1 MSYTHSNE
9 SAQAYST
16 SRATSTLVS
25 HPPPPPLYWHVE
37 RRDDGEKLPTSSI
50 SCSSL
55 PQGIQNLEITH
66 GDEDP
71 TPTNSLHQVAPAT
84 SQPRKRSRIN
94 TNGEAAL
101 APDNELPDILP
112 YINKRARP
120 SLDELGHGAYV
131 KLRNIQTKYVRWE
144 TTLSFLKKYSELKIT
159 PAYLRL
165 TPILPFSRDNVA
177 LQNRWSARS
186 SMTRREGFSPCWL
199 TKQTGSGLTKRSK
212 SSTYAHNWV
221 AMSPTTKSMRK
232 PLQPFKRSQIA
243 RRNKNW
249 PQRWNASSETWTQG
263 IKNPHRIFPNR
274 TAGTPARKTYDK
286 QVQEEPEIS
295 TSPTQGKTR
304 ENLPRRCRVT
314 GPNPKTPEVKPLRTY
329 AQVLAQEDNKKNV
342 PNQGRFLP
350 INFCTNSAFPQA
362 TNRNNNNN
370 DENSA
375 TNSGQNEQC
384 KTFVGTPINID
395 MKCLD
400 EFSVI
405 NLSDYSLNQTDLRL
419 LSKGLTFTP
428 APDVANIG
436 EIKSD
441 LDRFLRKIRLRLYFS
456 EEISEDEPSSS
467 SSPTQ
472 TQVPEFEDTLIRKF
486 RNKSNW
492 SPKNQDAQVETYIR
506 TVITE
511 FQKLKLRNPP
521 KTNLTQEE
529 KQTQSPTKQPTHSC

>member
-1 MSYTHSNE
+1 
-9 SAQAYST
+9 
-16 SRATSTLVS
+16 
-25 HPPPPPLYWHVE
+25 
-37 RRDDGEKLPTSSI
+37 
-50 SCSSL
+50 
-55 PQGIQNLEITH
+55 
-66 GDEDP
+66 
-71 TPTNSLHQVAPAT
+71 
-84 SQPRKRSRIN
+84 
-94 TNGEAAL
+94 
-101 APDNELPDILP
+101 
-112 YINKRARP
+112 
-120 SLDELGHGAYV
+120 
-131 KLRNIQTKYVRWE
+131 
-144 TTLSFLKKYSELKIT
+144 
-159 PAYLRL
+159 
-165 TPILPFSRDNVA
+165 
-177 LQNRWSARS
+177 
-186 SMTRREGFSPCWL
+186 MTRREGFSPCWL
-199 TKQTGSGLTKRSK
+199 TKQTGSGQTKRSK
-212 SSTYAHNWV
+212 SSTYAHNCV

-243 RRNKNW
+243 RRNKNR

-263 IKNPHRIFPNR
+263 IKNPQFSQTGPQEPRPGEI
-274 TAGTPARKTYDK
+274 YDK

-342 PNQGRFLP
+342 PNWGRYLP

-419 LSKGLTFTP
+419 LCKGLTFTP
-428 APDVANIG
+428 TPDVANIG

-441 LDRFLRKIRLRLYFS
+441 LDWFLRKIRLRLYFS

-472 TQVPEFEDTLIRKF
+472 TQVSEFEDTLIRKF

-492 SPKNQDAQVETYIR
+492 SPTRQIWG
-506 TVITE
+506 IW
-511 FQKLKLRNPP
+511 
-521 KTNLTQEE
+521 
-529 KQTQSPTKQPTHSC
+529 